1 MKNLILIIIS
11 LSTTLTLNAKALSAT
26 PTIAHYISKYSN
38 IAQAE
43 SDKSKIPASII
54 LAQGILESGFGNS
67 KLCIRS
73 NNHFGIK
80 WKGATDGD
88 FVYSMDDDYD
98 KKGRHIASK
107 FVKYSSAS
115 ESFQRHSQFI
125 KTKSNYRQLFKYDR
139 TDFVS
144 WAYGLRACGYSTD
157 ADYGVQLIKLI
168 RKYNLHKFDTP
179 QSTQLFAN
187 AKKHYRKKLEN
198 FNIYNP
204 QNKNSLY
211 LFLKTQGQCL
221 EESMADG
228 STKKV
233 PIIKSNTKS
242 TDTSTLPIPQAE
254 NPWKDLLIM
263 GSGYDNRFTTDE
275 QTPQYFW

>member
-11 LSTTLTLNAKALSAT
+11 LCTALTLNAKTLSAT

-43 SDKSKIPASII
+43 SDRSKIPASII

-98 KKGRHIASK
+98 KNGKHIASK

-125 KTKSNYRQLFKYDR
+125 KTKSNYRELFKYDR

-157 ADYGVQLIKLI
+157 VDYGVQLIKLI

-179 QSTQLFAN
+179 QSTPLFAN
-187 AKKHYRKKLEN
+187 AKKQYKKKLEN
-198 FNIYNP
+198 LNIYNSK
-204 QNKNSLY
+204 NTNSLY

-228 STKKV
+228 SAKKV
-233 PIIKSNTKS
+233 PIIKSDTKS
-242 TDTSTLPIPQAE
+242 TDTSTLPIPQPK
-254 NPWKDLLIM
+254 NPWKDLSIM
-263 GSGYDNRFTTDE
+263 RSGSDNRFMTGE

>member
-11 LSTTLTLNAKALSAT
+11 LCTTFTLNSKTLSAT

-43 SDKSKIPASII
+43 SERSKIPTSII

-67 KLCIRS
+67 KLCLRS

-80 WKGATDGD
+80 WKSAADGD

-98 KKGRHIASK
+98 KNGKHIPSK

-125 KTKSNYRQLFKYDR
+125 TKKSNYRALFKYGR

-179 QSTQLFAN
+179 QSTELLAN
-187 AKKHYRKKLEN
+187 AKKQYKKKLEN
-198 FNIYNP
+198 LNIYNSK
-204 QNKNSLY
+204 NKNSLY

-233 PIIKSNTKS
+233 PIIKSNPKS
-242 TDTSTLPIPQAE
+242 TDTSTLPIPQPE
-254 NPWKDLLIM
+254 NPWKDLSIV
-263 GSGYDNRFTTDE
+263 GSGSDNRFMTDE

>member
-1 MKNLILIIIS
+1 MKNNVLIIIS
-11 LSTTLTLNAKALSAT
+11 LCTVITLNANTLSVT
-26 PTIAHYISKYSN
+26 PTIPFYISKYSN

-43 SDKSKIPASII
+43 SDRSKIPASII

-98 KKGRHIASK
+98 KKGKHIPSK

-125 KTKSNYRQLFKYDR
+125 KTKSNYRTLFKYDR

-157 ADYGVQLIKLI
+157 ADYGD
-168 RKYNLHKFDTP
+168 R
-179 QSTQLFAN
+179 
-187 AKKHYRKKLEN
+187 
-198 FNIYNP
+198 
-204 QNKNSLY
+204 
-211 LFLKTQGQCL
+211 
-221 EESMADG
+221 
-228 STKKV
+228 
-233 PIIKSNTKS
+233 
-242 TDTSTLPIPQAE
+242 
-254 NPWKDLLIM
+254 
-263 GSGYDNRFTTDE
+263 SGPER
-275 QTPQYFW
+275 

>member
-1 MKNLILIIIS
+1 MKNFILIVS
-11 LSTTLTLNAKALSAT
+11 LCTAITLNANTLSLT
-26 PTIAHYISKYSN
+26 PTIPLYISKYSN

-43 SDKSKIPASII
+43 SDRSNIPASII

-67 KLCIRS
+67 KLCRRS

-80 WKGATDGD
+80 WKNASDGD
-88 FVYSMDDDYD
+88 YVYSMDDDYD
-98 KKGRHIASK
+98 KNGKHIPSK
-107 FVKYSSAS
+107 FVKYSSDS

-125 KTKSNYRQLFKYDR
+125 KTKSNYRTLFKYDR

-157 ADYGVQLIKLI
+157 ADYGVQLVRLI

-179 QSTQLFAN
+179 KSAQSLAN
-187 AKKHYRKKLEN
+187 VKKQFKKKPKNL
-198 FNIYNP
+198 NIYNSK
-204 QNKNSLY
+204 NKNSLY

-221 EESMADG
+221 EQSMANG
-228 STKKV
+228 STKRV
-233 PIIKSNTKS
+233 PTIKSNSTS
-242 TDTSTLPIPQAE
+242 TDTSTLPIPQPKK
-254 NPWKDLLIM
+254 PWNDLSIM
-263 GSGYDNRFTTDE
+263 GSGSDNRFMTDE